1 MHNKGIYYKGN
12 VYNIW
17 HLDEFFKVRWISTL
31 MIQLHTSNCSIFS
44 IPVFPYFLNSTLEF
58 SIAKSTFISILEIG
72 YLIIS
77 FNCV

>member
-31 MIQLHTSNCSIFS
+31 MIQLHTLYIQSQS
-44 IPVFPYFLNSTLEF
+44 FL
-58 SIAKSTFISILEIG
+58 ILQ
-72 YLIIS
+72 S
-77 FNCV
+77 